1 MHFTTLCSDF
11 AFLKNGCF
19 NKLLADGLFVGSFI
33 RQVVIILLKDSVNFF
48 SFVLLSDGGACV
60 NVIRKTFAGG

>member
-11 AFLKNGCF
+11 AFLKNGCLNNF
-19 NKLLADGLFVGSFI
+19 FADGLFVGSFI
-33 RQVVIILLKDSVNFF
+33 RQVAIILLKDSVNFL

-60 NVIRKTFAGG
+60 NVMRKTFAGG